1 MKTETQIHMRNQKG
15 YSLVELSVALSIVAV
30 VIVAGLMG
38 ARQVMLSNTIN
49 NQIRESNQTISKLRK
64 AMANQISTAGLDTD
78 VARKLGVWPND
89 RDTCITTKA
98 TSSVAA
104 STSCKNRAMF
114 NGAFEYAF
122 TNDAIS
128 GMAANTGVMYVL
140 WKVPSQACTDLVN
153 GLNGAALALYA
164 GPSSSTEPASGAVPS
179 DAVTVKSGSASNISL
194 TDLAKGCD
202 AASGFT
208 DIYAAVQL

>member
-1 MKTETQIHMRNQKG
+1 MKAKNQIQQNISKKQKG

-38 ARQVMLSNTIN
+38 ARQVLLSNSIN

-64 AMANQISTAGLDTD
+64 ALSNQTTTADLTNS
-78 VARKLGVWPND
+78 VATQLGVWPND
-89 RDTCITTKA
+89 RSACD
-98 TSSVAA
+98 TSSPPVC
-104 STSCKNRAMF
+104 TNRAMF

-122 TNDAIS
+122 TNTAIS

-140 WKVPSQACTDLVN
+140 RNIPSQACTDLVN

-164 GPSSSTEPASGAVPS
+164 GETSATVPTNGTVPSGATV
-179 DAVTVKSGSASNISL
+179 VKSGTASNVSL
-194 TDLAKGCD
+194 ADLAKGCSST
-202 AASGFT
+202 SGFS